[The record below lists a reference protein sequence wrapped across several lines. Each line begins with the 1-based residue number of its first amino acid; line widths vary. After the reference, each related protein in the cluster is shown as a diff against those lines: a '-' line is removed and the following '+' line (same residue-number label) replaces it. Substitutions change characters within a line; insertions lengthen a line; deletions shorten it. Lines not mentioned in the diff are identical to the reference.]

1 MIVLRREADGVS
13 FDAWVRPR
21 SSGTEIGGIHDGALR
36 VRLTAP
42 PAEGAANRRRA
53 ELISRKMRV
62 PRRAVRIVS
71 GAASRRKRVK
81 ITAPGVREMESVLR
95 GLAQSP
101 PARGQPSGEEN
112 G

>member
-1 MIVLRREADGVS
+1 MIALRREADGVS
-13 FDAWVRPR
+13 FDAWVRSR
-21 SSGTEIGGIHDGALR
+21 SSRAEIGGIHDGALR
-36 VRLTAP
+36 ARLTAP

-81 ITAPGVREMESVLR
+81 ITTPGVREMSVLR

-101 PARGQPSGEEN
+101 PARGQPSGEET